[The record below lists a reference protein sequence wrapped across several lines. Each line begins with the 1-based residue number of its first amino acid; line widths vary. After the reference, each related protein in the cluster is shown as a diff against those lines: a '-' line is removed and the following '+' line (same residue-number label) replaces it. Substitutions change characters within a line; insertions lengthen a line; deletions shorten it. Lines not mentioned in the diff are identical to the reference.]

1 MAHIVIDDNKC
12 KSCYLCIEACPKKLL
27 KVSSRVGKTGS
38 NVVEFIDVSNQCIG
52 CGLCAMT
59 CPDLAIIEVH
69 K

>member
-1 MAHIVIDDNKC
+1 MAHIVIDEKKC
-12 KSCYLCIEACPKKLL
+12 KSCYLCIEACPKKIL
-27 KVSSRVGKTGS
+27 KISNRTGKTGS
-38 NVVEFIDVSNQCIG
+38 GVVEFVDDNKQCIG

>member
-1 MAHIVIDDNKC
+1 MAHIVIDEKKC
-12 KSCYLCIEACPKKLL
+12 KSCYLCIEACPKKIL
-27 KVSSRVGKTGS
+27 KISNRAGKTGS
-38 NVVEFIDVSNQCIG
+38 GVVEFVDDNKQCIG